1 MANAGNEYIE
11 AMRQI
16 IGLLQYFDYYNQ
28 MAFYGFGAKLPPFY
42 NTVGQCFALNGDF
55 FNPTVVGGMEELIKI
70 YKENLQKVK
79 LHGPAKFSE
88 VFDLAREYSL
98 V

>member
-1 MANAGNEYIE
+1 LHTLHNDSNEYIE

-55 FNPTVVGGMEELIKI
+55 F
-70 YKENLQKVK
+70 
-79 LHGPAKFSE
+79 
-88 VFDLAREYSL
+88 
-98 V
+98 